1 MIELYMNAMDMI
13 ELHINDMVLL
23 SLDLL
28 ISSLFIKKYF
38 LSILCNYS
46 GEWICLS
53 QLYKGKKVTTRK
65 LY

>member
-1 MIELYMNAMDMI
+1 MIELYMNAMNMI

-28 ISSLFIKKYF
+28 ISSLFIQKYF
-38 LSILCNYS
+38 LRTLCSYS
-46 GEWICLS
+46 GERICLS
-53 QLYKGKKVTTRK
+53 QFYEGKKVITRK